1 MDTATSL
8 EKKRYWVV
16 VADEA
21 KAIVYTQETKSGP
34 LERLLALDNDSERK
48 KTASLIADRGGRSFD
63 SHGEHRHTLA
73 REKADPH
80 RHIAMQFAKNIA
92 ERVTGAIQ
100 SGECREFSL
109 VAAPRFLGMLR
120 DALAVAGNA
129 DPVLTI
135 DKEVVSQEA
144 IVIEKLLAA
153 ERQRAHA

>member
-1 MDTATSL
+1 MNATTSL
-8 EKKRYWVV
+8 GEKRFWVV

-21 KAIVYTQETKSGP
+21 KAVIYTRETKSGP
-34 LERLLALDNDSERK
+34 LERLLTLDNEDERK

-63 SHGEHRHTLA
+63 SHGQHRHTLA

-92 ERVTGAIQ
+92 ERVTTAKQ

-120 DALAVAGNA
+120 DALAVAGSA

-135 DKEVVSQEA
+135 DKDMVSQDA
-144 IVIEKLLAA
+144 VVIERLLAA